1 MEFTSLQLFILVFM
15 YVFHLGPWVFVSS
28 QGKSLAEVQNR
39 AGNGRGVSRRRGWP
53 AARGKWGKMERSS
66 RATFGWPWLVGRG
79 SEEAGPRRG
88 AAGGGSELRWWC
100 SGGVGVV
107 RSGWEA
113 LVGCEEGCG
122 ALDFGN
128 VEAEGGV
135 PRSSGARRRGWP
147 PARGVLVAQGGGS
160 WVPEHHQSTR
170 STITG
175 SGEAMRVGGGGSTES
190 LSSPELGMAGACCPR
205 VQGGTLP
212 LL

>member
-1 MEFTSLQLFILVFM
+1 M
-15 YVFHLGPWVFVSS
+15 G
-28 QGKSLAEVQNR
+28 
-39 AGNGRGVSRRRGWP
+39 
-53 AARGKWGKMERSS
+53 
-66 RATFGWPWLVGRG
+66 
-79 SEEAGPRRG
+79 
-88 AAGGGSELRWWC
+88 
-100 SGGVGVV
+100 

-113 LVGCEEGCG
+113 PVGCEEGCG

-147 PARGVLVAQGGGS
+147 PARRVLVAQGGGS

-190 LSSPELGMAGACCPR
+190 KR
-205 VQGGTLP
+205 D
-212 LL
+212 